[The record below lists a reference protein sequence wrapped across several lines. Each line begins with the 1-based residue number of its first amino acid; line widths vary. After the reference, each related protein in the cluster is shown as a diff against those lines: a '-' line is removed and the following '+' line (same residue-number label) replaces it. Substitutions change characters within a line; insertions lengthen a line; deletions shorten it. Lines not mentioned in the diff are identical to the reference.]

1 MRLQGLH
8 FAGSLRASKRVVH
21 HRHFFLLNSGGTMN
35 GQLVAAALCL
45 SLAACSGLGMRG
57 LSPGVS
63 TERQVREAFGEP
75 AMDLKEADGG
85 RVLAYTT
92 GPMGT
97 QTWIARLG
105 KDATLVS
112 LEQVLDEQHMRQISP
127 GTTTG
132 EEVLRLIGPP
142 WRKVDFPNKRQ
153 VAWDY
158 TYADSWAYLV
168 NYSVMV
174 DQKGVVAETVNVRI
188 EGGKNGRD

>member
-1 MRLQGLH
+1 M
-8 FAGSLRASKRVVH
+8 
-21 HRHFFLLNSGGTMN
+21 
-35 GQLVAAALCL
+35 
-45 SLAACSGLGMRG
+45 GMRG

-112 LEQVLDEQHMRQISP
+112 LEQVLDEEHMRRISP

-158 TYADSWAYLV
+158 MYADSWAYRV
-168 NYSVMV
+168 NYSVML
-174 DQKGVVAETVNVRI
+174 DEKGVVAETVNVRI